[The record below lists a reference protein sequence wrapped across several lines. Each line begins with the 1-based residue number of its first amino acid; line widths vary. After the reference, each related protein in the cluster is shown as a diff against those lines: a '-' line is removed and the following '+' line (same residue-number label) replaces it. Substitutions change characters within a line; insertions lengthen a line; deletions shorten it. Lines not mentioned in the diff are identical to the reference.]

1 MRKAVLRTAA
11 MGNGKGVPFVC
22 CLGLGAVLRGQPL
35 VMVVMDSLTTAP
47 QQELLVCILYL

>member
-22 CLGLGAVLRGQPL
+22 CFGLGAVLRGQPL
-35 VMVVMDSLTTAP
+35 VMETLAL
-47 QQELLVCILYL
+47 E